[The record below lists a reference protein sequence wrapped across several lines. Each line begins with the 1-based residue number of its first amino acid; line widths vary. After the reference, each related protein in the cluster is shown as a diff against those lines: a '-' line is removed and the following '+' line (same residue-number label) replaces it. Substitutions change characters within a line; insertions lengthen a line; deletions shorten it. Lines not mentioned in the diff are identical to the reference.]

1 MKPYEEIANCRKPI
15 SRYKIQNYCIFHLQ
29 LTVPIW
35 LKINALSNNYICMLM
50 GILYKDIISDNKN
63 SGRELYISRV
73 FLWYW
78 NYTDIETEDVNGKSH
93 STTKKISLKMYS
105 KGNDKEIKT
114 VYYNNWSLRQG
125 NKIDELLINLTEE
138 EIE

>member
-1 MKPYEEIANCRKPI
+1 
-15 SRYKIQNYCIFHLQ
+15 
-29 LTVPIW
+29 
-35 LKINALSNNYICMLM
+35 MLM

-105 KGNDKEIKT
+105 KGNDKEIKM